1 MKSAAFISEKGGVGK
16 TTSALNVAAAM
27 AKKGLEVLI
36 VDADPQG
43 NASHVLLRGEK
54 PRRPTLHEVLVGQ
67 SEAETAIVSTVLDGV
82 SLIPSDASLAD
93 VNIILAGE
101 VGRERRL
108 RVAMEGVGD
117 GFDYVLVD
125 TAPTR
130 SLLTTNTLVFVEE
143 VFVAI
148 SPGLFGVLG
157 LGQLQ
162 ADVGQVRRF
171 LDNRCSGSPG
181 SS

>member
-93 VNIILAGE
+93 IKLFWPARSDANGDFAWRWKGWGTVSTMSWSTP
-101 VGRERRL
+101 RRH
-108 RVAMEGVGD
+108 D
-117 GFDYVLVD
+117 
-125 TAPTR
+125 P
-130 SLLTTNTLVFVEE
+130 
-143 VFVAI
+143 
-148 SPGLFGVLG
+148 
-157 LGQLQ
+157 
-162 ADVGQVRRF
+162 
-171 LDNRCSGSPG
+171 C
-181 SS
+181 